1 MLNIC
6 RLCES
11 KLFDKP
17 SLKLSGMP
25 KAAQYF
31 PEKKDFLEDKGID
44 LNIYQCSSCGLVQ
57 LNINPVDYFKEV
69 ITAASIS
76 KDAKISRLKQMKNF
90 VSRFNLKGKKVIE
103 IGSASGSMLDIL
115 EESGLKATGLES
127 SLKSVE
133 TGKSS
138 GRNMI
143 NGYLG
148 DIEKI
153 KGSPYDSFV
162 TFNYLEHMP
171 NPGNFIKKIYSNLV
185 ENGVGMITVPN
196 LDYLLRTKCFY
207 EFVADHLS
215 YFTKETLKYAFE
227 INSFEIIDC
236 ELINNDNDILAVVKK
251 KKNIK
256 KKQNF
261 KKPIQIN
268 LSKDF
273 EEVKILINDL
283 RNIVSKYTK
292 DNKKVVIW
300 GAGHRTLALLALSNL
315 KNIEFVVDSAKF
327 KQNKFTPVIHS
338 PILSPE
344 NLKKEKIDLIIV
356 MVPGIYPD
364 EVIKAVKK
372 MGIVSDLA
380 KLKDNKIEF
389 I

>member
-1 MLNIC
+1 MPNIC

-31 PEKKDFLEDKGID
+31 PEKKDFLDDKGID

-76 KDAKISRLKQMKNF
+76 KDAKISRIKQMKNF

-171 NPGNFIKKIYSNLV
+171 NPGTFIKKIYNNLV

-251 KKNIK
+251 KENIEK
-256 KKQNF
+256 RQNF

-283 RNIVSKYTK
+283 QNIVSKYTK

-300 GAGHRTLALLALSNL
+300 GAGHRTLALLALSDL
-315 KNIEFVVDSAKF
+315 KNIEYVVDSAKF

-372 MGIVSDLA
+372 MGIVSELA

>member
-133 TGKSS
+133 TGKSF

-153 KGSPYDSFV
+153 QG
-162 TFNYLEHMP
+162 
-171 NPGNFIKKIYSNLV
+171 
-185 ENGVGMITVPN
+185 
-196 LDYLLRTKCFY
+196 
-207 EFVADHLS
+207 
-215 YFTKETLKYAFE
+215 
-227 INSFEIIDC
+227 
-236 ELINNDNDILAVVKK
+236 
-251 KKNIK
+251 
-256 KKQNF
+256 
-261 KKPIQIN
+261 
-268 LSKDF
+268 
-273 EEVKILINDL
+273 
-283 RNIVSKYTK
+283 
-292 DNKKVVIW
+292 
-300 GAGHRTLALLALSNL
+300 
-315 KNIEFVVDSAKF
+315 
-327 KQNKFTPVIHS
+327 
-338 PILSPE
+338 
-344 NLKKEKIDLIIV
+344 
-356 MVPGIYPD
+356 
-364 EVIKAVKK
+364 
-372 MGIVSDLA
+372 
-380 KLKDNKIEF
+380 
-389 I
+389 